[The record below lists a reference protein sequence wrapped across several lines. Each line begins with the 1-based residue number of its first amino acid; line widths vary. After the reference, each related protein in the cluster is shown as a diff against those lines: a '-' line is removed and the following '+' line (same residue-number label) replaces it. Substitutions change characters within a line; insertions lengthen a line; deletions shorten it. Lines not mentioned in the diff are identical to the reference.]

1 MSNKTTKREYHKIT
15 PSQIAKYKAL
25 EALVGNG
32 TEAIRRL
39 NPTLLSPKD
48 RAYRI
53 AKKSEEQNT
62 VDFIDDSLQLIG
74 VDAINRI
81 GMMVNSTDERVATKN
96 AHYIVDHLRGQAVRR
111 TEAKHLNLTIEAI
124 LD

>member
-1 MSNKTTKREYHKIT
+1 MSNKTTKREYIKIT